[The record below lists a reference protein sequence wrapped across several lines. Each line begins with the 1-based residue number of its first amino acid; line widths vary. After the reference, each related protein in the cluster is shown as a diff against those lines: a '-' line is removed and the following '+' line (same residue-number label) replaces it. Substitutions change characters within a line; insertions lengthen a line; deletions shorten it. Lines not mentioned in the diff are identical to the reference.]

1 MKKWITY
8 VLVLALVVLPFAAC
22 GSEGKKDDGARHFAY
37 MVRGMENPYWSDVIA
52 GIESVMAEGDTLEI
66 FDGKYDAA
74 IEQKNLFNVISG
86 DYDGIFYT
94 SADYSGSVD
103 VMQSLMDTGVP
114 VVVIESSSV
123 STQLGDAH
131 ILGDY
136 DEAGAD
142 TAQILADA
150 IGGKGQ
156 IAVIDVQQ
164 YGLQG
169 CMQVFDQYPEIEI
182 VDHISLGGS
191 DYEAAKNAAQNWL
204 RDYPDLAGVWT
215 SNGLVSQG
223 VLEVVAEHD
232 IPVAE
237 ARDGGMTVYMSDGA
251 LLCTTVDM
259 GTDYGIAAMQ
269 TMDQLLQGQ
278 SLADPVILVGKVV
291 VTPENLEEYREHLM
305 AG

>member
-1 MKKWITY
+1 
-8 VLVLALVVLPFAAC
+8 
-22 GSEGKKDDGARHFAY
+22 
-37 MVRGMENPYWSDVIA
+37 
-52 GIESVMAEGDTLEI
+52 
-66 FDGKYDAA
+66 
-74 IEQKNLFNVISG
+74 
-86 DYDGIFYT
+86 
-94 SADYSGSVD
+94 
-103 VMQSLMDTGVP
+103 MQSLIDIGVP

-123 STQLGDAH
+123 STELGDAH
-131 ILGDY
+131 ILGNS

-142 TAQILADA
+142 TALILADK
-150 IGGKGQ
+150 IGGAGK

-223 VLEVVAEHD
+223 VLEVVAAHG